1 MYNTTKGMNNAITA
15 HTRNVIL
22 LVFRLIY
29 FPSQAE
35 AAKATN
41 QPDTDTIMVE
51 PDPAEVWKN
60 DFQCQWY
67 KTVDG
72 DVSDQQSPKD
82 GTSVDGAVEK
92 NSAETAATTTAL
104 TTTAPPTAPPT
115 APTTASTTA
124 STTKGA
130 SVTELRGSSSPSVGR
145 STPSLEVPT
154 DGGINLLGAPNLTV
168 LLFLVAGNLCLEP

>member
-1 MYNTTKGMNNAITA
+1 M
-15 HTRNVIL
+15 
-22 LVFRLIY
+22 Y

-41 QPDTDTIMVE
+41 QPDTDTKTVE
-51 PDPAEVWKN
+51 PDPAEIWKN

-82 GTSVDGAVEK
+82 GTAVGGAVEK
-92 NSAETAATTTAL
+92 SSAEMT
-104 TTTAPPTAPPT
+104 
-115 APTTASTTA
+115 TTASTTA

-130 SVTELRGSSSPSVGR
+130 SVTEFRESSSPSVG
-145 STPSLEVPT
+145 SLTPSLEVPT
-154 DGGINLLGAPNLTV
+154 DGGMNLLGVPNLTV
-168 LLFLVAGNLCLEP
+168 LLFLVAGNLCLEA